1 MTTSKYEETHKFLTF
16 ASDVM
21 KKATPDLWITLGECQ
36 SKCEHLSKY
45 PLRPDV
51 ARNIHQMYM
60 AKGVLATTAIEGNT
74 LSEAEV
80 RKLLEG
86 DLELPPSKEY
96 LAQEVQN
103 IIDECNRILKQVK
116 AHKRLSL
123 SKERIKEINK
133 TVLAALKLDEH
144 IVPGEIRTYEV
155 GVGLYKAAPYR
166 DCELLL
172 NKLSNWLNDTTVFGS
187 DDDPKSVVY
196 GIIKAILAH
205 LYLAWIHPFGD
216 GNGRTARLMEF
227 QILIAAG
234 VPSPAAHLLSNHYYQ
249 TRAEYYRQLHLAS
262 VTSGGDVLPFIN
274 YAVQG
279 FRDGLRL
286 QIEEVKKQV
295 IDVVWDSYV
304 AEQFSDRTSPAN
316 QRRRALIEDL
326 SRVISPEAVS
336 FEQIPVLT
344 PRLTTLYSKRAPR
357 TLARDL
363 VELHTMK
370 LIEFEKGLIR
380 ARKEIINAFL
390 PVQAQVPSAPMT
402 KNGQR
407 KVRSARN

>member
-1 MTTSKYEETHKFLTF
+1 MPKHKYEDTHKFLTF
-16 ASDVM
+16 ASDVL
-21 KKATPDLWITLGECQ
+21 KGAAPDLWITLGECQ

-51 ARNIHQMYM
+51 ARSIHQMYM

-74 LSEAEV
+74 LSESEV

-86 DLELPPSKEY
+86 ELELPPSKEY

-103 IIDECNRILKQVK
+103 IIDECNRILRKVK
-116 AHKRLSL
+116 SGGQLSL
-123 SKERIKEINK
+123 SKDRIKEINK
-133 TVLAALKLDEH
+133 TVLAKLKLDEH
-144 IVPGEIRTYEV
+144 ITPGEIRTYEV
-155 GVGLYKAAPYR
+155 GVGLYKAAPFR
-166 DCELLL
+166 DCDLLL
-172 NKLSNWLNDTTVFGS
+172 DKLSKWLNDTTVFGS
-187 DDDPKSVVY
+187 NHDEKAAVY

-216 GNGRTARLMEF
+216 GNGRTARLIEF

-262 VTSGGDVLPFIN
+262 VTGGGVLPFIS

-304 AEQFSDRTSPAN
+304 SEQFADRTSPAN

-326 SRVISPEAVS
+326 SKVISPEAVS
-336 FEQIPVLT
+336 FEQIPVIT
-344 PRLTTLYSKRAPR
+344 PRLTALYSKRAPR

-363 VELHTMK
+363 VELNEMK
-370 LIEFEKGLIR
+370 LIAFEKGLIR
-380 ARKEIINAFL
+380 VNKEIINAFL
-390 PVQAQVPSAPMT
+390 PVQAQVPRPETLST
-402 KNGQR
+402 NGKKRKQR
-407 KVRSARN
+407 S

>member
-1 MTTSKYEETHKFLTF
+1 MTRHKYQETHKWLSF
-16 ASDVM
+16 ANDVM
-21 KKATPDLWITLGECQ
+21 KTAAPDLWITLGECQ

-51 ARNIHQMYM
+51 ARSIHQMYM

-74 LSEAEV
+74 LSEKEV
-80 RKLLEG
+80 RKLLDG
-86 DLELPPSKEY
+86 TLEIPPSKEY

-103 IIDECNRILKQVK
+103 IIDECNRILGEAKK
-116 AHKRLSL
+116 GNHLSL
-123 SKERIKEINK
+123 TRERIEEINK
-133 TVLAALKLDEH
+133 TVLASLNLDEH
-144 IVPGEIRTYEV
+144 ITPGRVRKYEV
-155 GVGLYKAAPYR
+155 GVGLYKAAPYQ

-172 NKLSNWLNDTTVFGS
+172 EKLSEWLNDSTVFGS
-187 DDDPKSVVY
+187 DRDPKAIVY

-216 GNGRTARLMEF
+216 GNGRTARLVEY
-227 QILIAAG
+227 QILISAG

-262 VTSGGDVLPFIN
+262 VNGGDVIPFIN

-279 FRDGLRL
+279 FRDGLKM

-295 IDVVWDSYV
+295 IDVVWESYV
-304 AEQFSDRTSPAN
+304 AEQFSDKTSPAN

-326 SRVISPEAVS
+326 SKLITPEAVS
-336 FEQIPVLT
+336 FEQIPVIT
-344 PRLTTLYSKRAPR
+344 PRLTALYSKRTPR

-363 VELHTMK
+363 VELNEMK
-370 LIEFEKGLIR
+370 LIAFDKGFIR
-380 ARKEIINAFL
+380 VRKEVINAFL
-390 PVQAQVPSAPMT
+390 PVQAQVPPLEDLT
-402 KNGQR
+402 EPVKKR
-407 KVRSARN
+407 RS